1 MAKRD
6 DEFLRRL
13 LATFKGEAEEHLRA
27 ISSGLLELE
36 KSPRAEKQ
44 REIVESVFREA
55 HSLKGAARAVN
66 LTEVETLCQSLE
78 NIFSRLKRGN
88 AVLTPPL
95 FDALHATVDTASAL
109 ARWAGSERS
118 ETAKSRL
125 DQVLQRLDAAL
136 KGGPPE
142 TPWPEP
148 ERTAQGEEPAAPPRA
163 PQTIPDSAVTP
174 PVPNGQPTSQETV
187 RISTAK
193 LNALLLQA
201 EELLAARLAVAQR
214 AVELREA
221 SATLAAWKKRRSKQ
235 QTQVRA
241 VQLWLDEKVD
251 PNRPSA
257 PGENG
262 QRLSAPLKRLI
273 EFLEWNDGVI
283 HALHGRLATLARSAE
298 QDHRALAAMVN
309 ALNQD
314 MKKALMLPMSSV
326 LEGFPKL
333 VRDLSRD
340 RGKEA
345 QLSIRGAEIEIDRR
359 ILEEMK
365 DSLIHLVRNC
375 IDHGIE
381 NPRERIQKGKPS
393 GGTIGLA
400 ISRNNGDKVEIRI
413 SDDGAG
419 VDADKVRA
427 AALKLGVVPPEDV
440 EKMDEQGV
448 ISLIFHSGMST
459 SPMITDLSG
468 RGLGLTIVREK
479 VEKLGGDI
487 FVETEWD
494 RGTSFRLVLP
504 LALAAFRGVVV
515 RAEEAL
521 FVFPSSHVERTA
533 RVRKDDIQT
542 VENRETLRLNG
553 EVVSLVR
560 LSDALALPRK
570 EPAGGP
576 AEHRHAVVVR
586 VLNQRLAFLVDE
598 VIEDQEVLV
607 KGLGRQLARVRNIAG
622 AAVLGT
628 GKVVPVLNVFDLVKS
643 AAQVGTAPALPL
655 AACEAPERRKPV
667 LVVED
672 SITARSLLKNILE
685 SAGYDVQTAVDGVDA
700 LTALKA
706 GEFELVV
713 SDVDMP
719 RMNGFDLTARIRADK
734 KLGDLP
740 VVLVTALESRED
752 RERGIDIGAN
762 AYIVKSSFDQ
772 SNLLE
777 TVRRLI

>member
-1 MAKRD
+1 MAKQD

-13 LATFKGEAEEHLRA
+13 LSTFKDEAEEHLRA

-36 KSPRAEKQ
+36 KSPQAEKQ
-44 REIVESVFREA
+44 QAIVEKVFREA

-66 LTEVETLCQSLE
+66 LKEVETLCQSLE
-78 NIFSRLKRGN
+78 NVFARLKRGD
-88 AVLTPPL
+88 AVLRPAL

-109 ARWAGSERS
+109 ARSAGSASGEP
-118 ETAKSRL
+118 AKSRQ

-136 KGGPPE
+136 RGEPPE
-142 TPWPEP
+142 PPRREP
-148 ERTAQGEEPAAPPRA
+148 ERAAEMEEPGAPPRP
-163 PQTIPDSAVTP
+163 PQTIRDSALTP
-174 PVPNGQPTSQETV
+174 PGPTVQPTSEETV
-187 RISTAK
+187 RISAAK

-201 EELLAARLAVAQR
+201 EELLGARLAVAQR
-214 AVELREA
+214 ALELREA
-221 SATLAAWKKRRSKQ
+221 SASLLDWQKRRSKQ
-235 QTQVRA
+235 QTEVRA
-241 VQLWLDEKVD
+241 VQLWLDRKVV
-251 PNRPSA
+251 PNQPSA
-257 PGENG
+257 PAENE

-283 HALHGRLATLARSAE
+283 HALHARLAALAQSAQ
-298 QDHRALAAMVN
+298 QDHRALAGMVN

-314 MKKALMLPMSSV
+314 MKKVLMLPMSSL

-340 RGKEA
+340 RGTEA
-345 QLSIRGAEIEIDRR
+345 QLSIRGAEIEVDRR

-365 DSLIHLVRNC
+365 DPLIHLIRNC

-393 GGTIGLA
+393 GGTIGLG
-400 ISRNNGDKVEIRI
+400 ISQRNGDKVEIRI

-419 VDADKVRA
+419 IDADKIRA
-427 AALKLGVVPPEDV
+427 AALKLGIVSSEEV
-440 EKMDEQGV
+440 KNLDEQGV
-448 ISLIFHSGMST
+448 TSLIFQSGVST

-468 RGLGLTIVREK
+468 RGLGLAIVREK
-479 VEKLGGDI
+479 VEKLGGDV
-487 FVETEWD
+487 FVETARD

-504 LALAAFRGVVV
+504 LTLASFRGVVV

-521 FVFPSSHVERTA
+521 FVFPSSHVERA
-533 RVRKDDIQT
+533 VRVRKDDIQT

-553 EVVSLVR
+553 EVVSLVP
-560 LSDALALPRK
+560 LSGALALPRK
-570 EPAGGP
+570 KSAGGQ
-576 AEHRHAVVVR
+576 ADHHHAVLVR
-586 VLNQRLAFLVDE
+586 LLNQRLAFLVDE
-598 VIEDQEVLV
+598 VIENQEVLV

-628 GKVVPVLNVFDLVKS
+628 GKVVPVLNVPDLVKS
-643 AAQVGTAPALPL
+643 AVQVGAAPALSPV
-655 AACEAPERRKPV
+655 AREAPERRRPV

-706 GEFELVV
+706 GEFGLVV

-719 RMNGFDLTARIRADK
+719 RMNGFDLTTRIRGDK
-734 KLGDLP
+734 RLGDLP

-752 RERGIDIGAN
+752 RERGIDAGAN

-777 TVRRLI
+777 AIRRLI

>member
-1 MAKRD
+1 MSKRD

-13 LATFKGEAEEHLRA
+13 LATFKGEADEHLRA
-27 ISSGLLELE
+27 LSSGLLELE
-36 KSPRAEKQ
+36 KSPGGEKA
-44 REIVESVFREA
+44 REIVERVFREA

-66 LTEVETLCQSLE
+66 LAEVETLCQSLE
-78 NIFSRLKRGN
+78 NIFSRLKRGDV
-88 AVLTPPL
+88 VLTPAL

-109 ARWAGSERS
+109 ARAAGSERS
-118 ETAKSRL
+118 DTAKSRL
-125 DQVLQRLDAAL
+125 DQVLQRLAATL
-136 KGGPPE
+136 KGERPE
-142 TPWPEP
+142 PLRPEP
-148 ERTAQGEEPAAPPRA
+148 EMTAEEERPGAPPRT
-163 PQTIPDSAVTP
+163 PQTIPGSATTP
-174 PVPNGQPTSQETV
+174 LVPAVQPTSEETV

-201 EELLAARLAVAQR
+201 EELIAARVAAAQR

-221 SATLAAWKKRRSKQ
+221 SASLAAWQKGRSKQ
-235 QTQVRA
+235 QALVRT
-241 VQLWLDEKVD
+241 VQLRLDGTAD

-257 PGENG
+257 PAGDG
-262 QRLSAPLKRLI
+262 QRRSEPLRRLI

-283 HALHGRLATLARSAE
+283 HALDGRLATLARSAE
-298 QDHRALAAMVN
+298 QDHRALAGMVN

-314 MKKALMLPMSSV
+314 MKKVLMLPFSSL

-345 QLSIRGAEIEIDRR
+345 QLSIRGAEIEVDRR

-381 NPRERIQKGKPS
+381 NPQERTRKGKLSP
-393 GGTIGLA
+393 GTIALL
-400 ISRNNGDKVEIRI
+400 IMQRNGDKVEIRI

-419 VDADKVRA
+419 IDAEKVRA
-427 AALKLGVVPPEDV
+427 AALKLGVLSPEDA
-440 EKMDEQGV
+440 ENMDEQGAL
-448 ISLIFHSGMST
+448 SLIFHSGVST

-468 RGLGLTIVREK
+468 RGLGLAIVREK
-479 VEKLGGDI
+479 VEKFGGSVS
-487 FVETEWD
+487 VETH
-494 RGTSFRLVLP
+494 RGGGTSFRLVLP
-504 LALAAFRGVVV
+504 LTLAAFRGVVV

-521 FVFPSSHVERTA
+521 FVLPSSHVERVV
-533 RVRKDDIQT
+533 RVSKGDIQT

-553 EVVSLVR
+553 EVISLVR
-560 LSDALALPRK
+560 LSDVLALLRK
-570 EPAGGP
+570 VPTGGS
-576 AEHRHAVVVR
+576 ADLRHAVIVKL
-586 VLNQRLAFLVDE
+586 LNLRIAFLVDR
-598 VIEDQEVLV
+598 VMEDQEVLV
-607 KGLGRQLARVRNIAG
+607 KGLGSQLVRVLNIAG

-628 GKVVPVLNVFDLVKS
+628 GEVAPVLNVSDLMKS
-643 AAQVGTAPALPL
+643 AVKAGPAPAVPP
-655 AACEAPERRKPV
+655 AGRGTPEQRRPV

-685 SAGYDVQTAVDGVDA
+685 SAGYDVQTAVDGIDA

-706 GEFELVV
+706 GEIELVV

-734 KLGDLP
+734 KLGELP

-752 RERGIDIGAN
+752 RERGIDVGAN